1 MQNGKGASG
10 GSAVDHRLLCL
21 GVGRLVQRQAV
32 LFQLHGHGLASSI
45 CDRSGMSSIK
55 GMR

>member
-21 GVGRLVQRQAV
+21 RVGRLVQRQAV